1 MTGPHFG
8 MIPRRVAKLRL
19 PGRVH
24 AVLDVIACHANPKKG
39 NRAYLRRETIANEA
53 GIDCSK
59 VSLHSLARKEWACG
73 DLRERR
79 PRAREYLPDHS
90 RRGGG
95 DARGGHNEHRHTPEH
110 MRQASYDARSTMSVG

>member
-1 MTGPHFG
+1 MRSHGNKIVEPPTASPKPMTGPHFG

-39 NRAYLRRETIANEA
+39 NRAYLRRDTIANEA

-59 VSLHSLARKEWACG
+59 VSFCTRACRQISQIVAAARWSAARKF
-73 DLRERR
+73 
-79 PRAREYLPDHS
+79 RAVLS
-90 RRGGG
+90 
-95 DARGGHNEHRHTPEH
+95 
-110 MRQASYDARSTMSVG
+110 